1 MVSTY
6 DRHTLLANSFNVQSC
21 MQPYIVSAD
30 VARAFDNIKLEK
42 MMDVVRSS
50 LTYQEYSVIR

>member
-1 MVSTY
+1 
-6 DRHTLLANSFNVQSC
+6 